1 MAFAHLHVHTSGCGS
16 LEMERFDKR
25 GIEMAKNYLI
35 VVDMQKDFVNKAL
48 GTAEAAAIQPAV
60 VRKVCDFD
68 GKVIFTRDTHF
79 ENYLETSEGKLLPVE
94 HCIKGTDGCQILVC
108 NV

>member
-1 MAFAHLHVHTSGCGS
+1 MS
-16 LEMERFDKR
+16 
-25 GIEMAKNYLI
+25 AKEK
-35 VVDMQKDFVNKAL
+35 QAAAKHFVNKAL

-108 NV
+108 NA